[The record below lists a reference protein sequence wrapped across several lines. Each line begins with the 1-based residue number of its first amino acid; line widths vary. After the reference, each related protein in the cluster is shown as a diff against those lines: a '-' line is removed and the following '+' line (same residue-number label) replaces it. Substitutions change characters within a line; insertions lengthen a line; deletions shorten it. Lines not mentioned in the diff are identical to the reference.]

1 MDILI
6 IIVLGIVQGL
16 TEFLPVSSSG
26 HLVLLEN
33 LFNISD
39 ASLFLNI
46 VLHCATLLA
55 VVIYYRKKLWQMLKN
70 PFQPIVLYLII
81 TTAITC
87 LIVLLFADFFESA
100 FSGTLLAWGFLL
112 SAIFLALTEYIS
124 RYYQKQNYLY
134 SNVTLKH
141 SIMLGIFQGLAI
153 LPGIS
158 RSGTTLCAGIVMGI
172 NKKDALDYS
181 FLMSI
186 PIIIASLVFELVRAD
201 FTVILNDV
209 NVIEMIIGGVVAF
222 VCAIFGI
229 KLMLKVVE
237 KVQYKWFALYLLILS
252 IVTIVVL

>member
-1 MDILI
+1 
-6 IIVLGIVQGL
+6 
-16 TEFLPVSSSG
+16 
-26 HLVLLEN
+26 
-33 LFNISD
+33 
-39 ASLFLNI
+39 
-46 VLHCATLLA
+46 
-55 VVIYYRKKLWQMLKN
+55 
-70 PFQPIVLYLII
+70 
-81 TTAITC
+81 
-87 LIVLLFADFFESA
+87 
-100 FSGTLLAWGFLL
+100 
-112 SAIFLALTEYIS
+112 
-124 RYYQKQNYLY
+124 
-134 SNVTLKH
+134 
-141 SIMLGIFQGLAI
+141 
-153 LPGIS
+153 
-158 RSGTTLCAGIVMGI
+158 MGI